1 MAIEDKLNE
10 VRCLV
15 QNGIEEQ
22 GVVRILQIIGAPNFP
37 LEILTDMRLY
47 SEYLPMAQKLGFTNE
62 QRYLHFLWDVLDRY
76 PLGVVANFAIPFR
89 RIIANKLFKKCGKN
103 FIAEEQVRFNYGQNI
118 EVGDDVFFNRGV
130 YLDSKGGIKIGNYVA
145 LTEGVQVF
153 THGHSEDTHSKRDYN
168 GVRICDFAKVMVN
181 ALLLP
186 GVTIGEEALVAG
198 CSVVNK
204 DVPAGMMVAGSPA
217 RVVRERR
224 SRGKKGLELDHIWLH
239 EAAFQI
245 NS

>member
-1 MAIEDKLNE
+1 MTIEDRLNE
-10 VRCLV
+10 VRRLV
-15 QNGIEEQ
+15 QNGIDKPE
-22 GVVRILQIIGAPNFP
+22 VVRILQIIGAPDFP

-89 RIIANKLFKKCGKN
+89 SIIANKLFKKCGKY

-118 EVGDDVFFNRGV
+118 EVGDNVFFNRGV

-145 LTEGVQVF
+145 LTEGAQVF
-153 THGHSEDTHSKRDYN
+153 THGHSEATHSKRDYN

-186 GVTIGEEALVAG
+186 GVTIGEEALVG
-198 CSVVNK
+198 GFSVVNK
-204 DVPAGMMVAGSPA
+204 DVPPGMMVAGSPA

-224 SRGKKGLELDHIWLH
+224 SERKKGLELDHIWLH

-245 NS
+245 DH